1 MRLEGKVALISGA
14 ARGIGEATA
23 RLLAR
28 EGAAVLLGDV
38 LESEGRAVAD
48 AITKTGGKA
57 RFIKLDVRKEADWQ
71 QAVSLSESAY
81 GKLNVLVNNAGVS
94 GAQFGNE
101 LTEEAWRF
109 IMDVNSSG
117 VFLGVKTAIPA
128 LKRAGGGSIIN
139 MSSQLGVVGSKFTHP
154 AYNASKGSVRTLTK
168 AIAIQY
174 ARDGIRCNS
183 VHPGPIDT
191 PMAAGIFT
199 DPAVERQALAQIPLG
214 RRGRPEEVAHA
225 CLYLASD
232 ESSYVTGA
240 ELVVDGGWLA
250 Q

>member
-1 MRLEGKVALISGA
+1 MRLNGKVALISGS

-23 RLLAR
+23 RLFAR
-28 EGAAVLLGDV
+28 EGAAVIVADV
-38 LESEGRAVAD
+38 LEAEGRAVAESI
-48 AITKTGGKA
+48 AKAGGNA
-57 RFIKLDVRKEADWQ
+57 RFLKLDVRKENDWQ
-71 QAVSLSESAY
+71 QAVYEAESRF

-117 VFLGVKTAIPA
+117 VFLGVKAAVPT

-139 MSSQLGVVGSKFTHP
+139 MSSQLGVVGSRFTHP
-154 AYNASKGSVRTLTK
+154 AYNASKGAVRTLTK

-214 RRGRPEEVAHA
+214 RRGHAEEVAYT

>member
-1 MRLEGKVALISGA
+1 MRLQNKVALISGA
-14 ARGIGEATA
+14 VRGIGEATA
-23 RLLAR
+23 RLFAR
-28 EGAAVLLGDV
+28 EGASVIVADV
-38 LESEGRAVAD
+38 LEAEGRAVAQSI
-48 AITKTGGKA
+48 AKTEGKA
-57 RFIKLDVRKEADWQ
+57 VFVKLDVRKENDWQ
-71 QAVSLSESAY
+71 QALALAETTY

-109 IMDVNSSG
+109 IMDVNSTG
-117 VFLGVKTAIPA
+117 VFLGVKAAIPA
-128 LKRAGGGSIIN
+128 LKRAGGSIIN
-139 MSSQLGVVGSKFTHP
+139 MSSQLGVVGSEFTHP
-154 AYNASKGSVRTLTK
+154 AYNASKGTVRTLTK

-174 ARDGIRCNS
+174 AKEGIRCNS

-199 DPAVERQALAQIPLG
+199 DPIVERQALAQIPMG
-214 RRGRPEEVAHA
+214 RRGRPEEVARV